1 MKAELGRDFEVQH
14 RLLLLETLYD
24 AALTLTALES
34 DQELAEEVL
43 SRAVSV
49 LDAARGFFLSLSEE
63 GQVSARALLGFPRK
77 VSDTLLL
84 GEPFLEELDRARK
97 PLAK

>member
-1 MKAELGRDFEVQH
+1 VKADLGRDFEVQH

-24 AALTLTALES
+24 AALTLTGLES

-63 GQVSARALLGFPRK
+63 GQVSARALLGFSKK

-84 GEPFLEELDRARK
+84 GEPILEEL
-97 PLAK
+97 